1 MNITAMKQVVEI
13 FENLPTFETF
23 AYYNESI
30 KDVDYDTDGNVDKI
44 HFYSGD
50 YLKKIDIR
58 TIGGSQTSWI
68 LFNSIEVIASFFP
81 TCTTSV

>member
-1 MNITAMKQVVEI
+1 MNITTMTQVVEI
-13 FENLPTFETF
+13 FESLPTFETF

-30 KDVDYDTDGNVDKI
+30 KDVDFDADGNVEKI

-58 TIGGSQTSWI
+58 TIGGKQTSWI

-81 TCTTSV
+81 TSV

>member
-1 MNITAMKQVVEI
+1 MNIVAMKQVVEI
-13 FENLPTFETF
+13 FESLPTFETF
-23 AYYNESI
+23 AYYSEAI
-30 KDVDYDTDGNVDKI
+30 KDVDFDEDGNVEKI

-58 TIGGSQTSWI
+58 TIGGAQVSWI

-81 TCTTSV
+81 PSV